1 MVYYFGLIGYAHLWG
16 IVRKKCELD
25 LVMAKRVML
34 DKKRKCLAWESGW
47 WQKSLC
53 SCKGFSGVG
62 LL

>member
-34 DKKRKCLAWESGW
+34 DKKRKCVAEKAGDDKKAFADAKAFQVLA
-47 WQKSLC
+47 C
-53 SCKGFSGVG
+53 
-62 LL
+62 